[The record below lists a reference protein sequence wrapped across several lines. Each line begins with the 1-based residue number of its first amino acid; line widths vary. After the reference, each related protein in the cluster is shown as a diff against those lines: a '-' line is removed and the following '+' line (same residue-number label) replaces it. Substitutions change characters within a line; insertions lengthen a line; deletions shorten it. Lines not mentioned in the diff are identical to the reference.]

1 MSENQQNKTLA
12 LFREQIDEI
21 DLKILNLLKERM
33 AIIKDVGD
41 LKKSYNEKFYIRSNR
56 EADMIK
62 NLVNLAEN
70 KFPKSTIINIWRKI
84 ITTANMSEQELRIAI
99 HNPKNISDYTYLI
112 REYYN
117 NDVPIINYDSANSV
131 VSDLEN
137 NNAQIGIFA
146 LPSSN
151 DESDKKEDT
160 KENWWISLANNRIGL
175 KIFAKIPFVEF
186 EQKDK
191 NTNSI
196 QLVATAIKE
205 PEKSNSD
212 NTIITIET
220 SKEVSKSG
228 ILSALKEVELDG
240 KILKS
245 AQIIQFDGIKFHLI
259 ELKGFYLEND
269 LVLKKFSQT
278 KIKPYIKVL
287 GHFAQTILI

>member
-21 DLKILNLLKERM
+21 DLKILNLLKDRM
-33 AIIKDVGD
+33 AVIKNVGD

-70 KFPKSTIINIWRKI
+70 KFPKSAIINIWRKI
-84 ITTANMSEQELRIAI
+84 ITTANMNEQELRIAI

-137 NNAQIGIFA
+137 KNAQIGIFA

-160 KENWWISLANNRIGL
+160 KENWWIS
-175 KIFAKIPFVEF
+175 
-186 EQKDK
+186 
-191 NTNSI
+191 
-196 QLVATAIKE
+196 QLVST
-205 PEKSNSD
+205 
-212 NTIITIET
+212 
-220 SKEVSKSG
+220 
-228 ILSALKEVELDG
+228 
-240 KILKS
+240 
-245 AQIIQFDGIKFHLI
+245 
-259 ELKGFYLEND
+259 YW
-269 LVLKKFSQT
+269 
-278 KIKPYIKVL
+278 
-287 GHFAQTILI
+287 

>member
-1 MSENQQNKTLA
+1 MNENQQNKQLA
-12 LFREQIDEI
+12 LFRDQIDEI
-21 DLKILNLLKERM
+21 DLKILNLLKDRM
-33 AIIKDVGD
+33 AIIKNVGD

-62 NLVNLAEN
+62 NLVNLSQD
-70 KFPKSTIINIWRKI
+70 KFPKSAIINIWRKI
-84 ITTANMSEQELRIAI
+84 ITTANMNEQPLKIAI
-99 HNPKNISDYTYLI
+99 HNPKNIPDYTYLT

-117 NDVPIINYDSANSV
+117 NDVPIINYDSANSI

-137 NNAQIGIFA
+137 NNIQIGIFA
-146 LPSSN
+146 LPNAN
-151 DESDKKEDT
+151 DDGDKKEDT
-160 KENWWISLANNRIGL
+160 AENWWISLANNRIGL

-220 SKEVSKSG
+220 NKEVNKSA

-245 AQIIQFDGIKFHLI
+245 TQIMQFDGIKFHLI

-269 LVLKKFSQT
+269 LVLKKFSQS
-278 KIKPYIKVL
+278 KIKPYVKVL

>member
-1 MSENQQNKTLA
+1 MNENQQNKQLA

-21 DLKILNLLKERM
+21 DLKILNLLKDRM
-33 AIIKDVGD
+33 TIIKNVGE

-62 NLVNLAEN
+62 NLVNLSEN
-70 KFPKSTIINIWRKI
+70 KFPKSAIINIWRKI
-84 ITTANMSEQELRIAI
+84 ITTANMNEQPLKIAI
-99 HNPKNISDYTYLI
+99 HNPKNISDYVYLT

-117 NDVPIINYDSANSV
+117 NDVPIINYDSTNSV

-146 LPSSN
+146 LPNSN
-151 DESDKKEDT
+151 DDGDKKEDT
-160 KENWWISLANNRIGL
+160 TDNWWISLANNRIGL

-186 EQKDK
+186 EQKEK
-191 NTNSI
+191 NFNSI

-205 PEKSNSD
+205 PEKSSSD
-212 NTIITIET
+212 NTLITIET
-220 SKEVSKSG
+220 SKEASRSS
-228 ILSALKEVELDG
+228 ILSALNEVGFEG

-259 ELKGFYLEND
+259 ELNGFYLEND
-269 LVLKKFSQT
+269 EIIKKFSQT
-278 KIKPYIKVL
+278 KIKPFVKVL

>member
-1 MSENQQNKTLA
+1 MN
-12 LFREQIDEI
+12 
-21 DLKILNLLKERM
+21 
-33 AIIKDVGD
+33 
-41 LKKSYNEKFYIRSNR
+41 
-56 EADMIK
+56 
-62 NLVNLAEN
+62 
-70 KFPKSTIINIWRKI
+70 
-84 ITTANMSEQELRIAI
+84 EQELRIAI

-137 NNAQIGIFA
+137 KNAQIGIFA

-220 SKEVSKSG
+220 SKEVSKSA

-269 LVLKKFSQT
+269 EILKKFSQT

>member
-21 DLKILNLLKERM
+21 DLKILNLLKDRM
-33 AIIKDVGD
+33 VVIKNVGD

-70 KFPKSTIINIWRKI
+70 KFPKSAIINIWRKI

-99 HNPKNISDYTYLI
+99 HNPKNISDYTYLT

-175 KIFAKIPFVEF
+175 KIFTKIPFVEF

-220 SKEVSKSG
+220 SKEVSKSS

>member
-1 MSENQQNKTLA
+1 MNENQQNKQLA

-21 DLKILNLLKERM
+21 DLKILNLLKDRM
-33 AIIKDVGD
+33 TIIKNVGE

-62 NLVNLAEN
+62 NLVNLSEN
-70 KFPKSTIINIWRKI
+70 KFPKSAIINIWRKI
-84 ITTANMSEQELRIAI
+84 ITTANMNEQPLKIAI
-99 HNPKNISDYTYLI
+99 HNPKNISDYVYLT

-117 NDVPIINYDSANSV
+117 NDVPIINYDSTNSV

-146 LPSSN
+146 LPNSN
-151 DESDKKEDT
+151 DDGDKKEDT
-160 KENWWISLANNRIGL
+160 TDNWWISLANNRIGL

-186 EQKDK
+186 EQKEK
-191 NTNSI
+191 NFNSI

-205 PEKSNSD
+205 PEKSSSD
-212 NTIITIET
+212 NTLITIET
-220 SKEVSKSG
+220 SKEASRSS
-228 ILSALKEVELDG
+228 ILSALNEVGFEG

-269 LVLKKFSQT
+269 EIIKKFSQT
-278 KIKPYIKVL
+278 KIKPFVKVL

>member
-21 DLKILNLLKERM
+21 DLKILNLLKDRM
-33 AIIKDVGD
+33 AVIKNVGD

-220 SKEVSKSG
+220 SKEVSKSS
-228 ILSALKEVELDG
+228 ILSALREVELDG

>member
-21 DLKILNLLKERM
+21 DLKILNLLKDRM
-33 AIIKDVGD
+33 AVIKNVGD

-70 KFPKSTIINIWRKI
+70 KFPKSAIINIWRKI
-84 ITTANMSEQELRIAI
+84 ITTANMNEQELRIAI

-220 SKEVSKSG
+220 SKEVSKSA

-269 LVLKKFSQT
+269 EILKKFSQT

>member
-1 MSENQQNKTLA
+1 MNENQQNKQLA

-21 DLKILNLLKERM
+21 DLKILNSLKDRM
-33 AIIKDVGD
+33 AIIKNVGE

-62 NLVNLAEN
+62 NLVNLSEN
-70 KFPKSTIINIWRKI
+70 KFPKSAIINIWRKI
-84 ITTANMSEQELRIAI
+84 ITTANMNEQALRIAI
-99 HNPKNISDYTYLI
+99 HNPKNISDYVYLT

-117 NDVPIINYDSANSV
+117 NDVPIINYDSATSV

-146 LPSSN
+146 LPNSN
-151 DESDKKEDT
+151 DDGDKKEDT
-160 KENWWISLANNRIGL
+160 TDNWWISLANNRIGL

-186 EQKDK
+186 EQKEK
-191 NTNSI
+191 NFNSI

-212 NTIITIET
+212 NTLITIET
-220 SKEVSKSG
+220 SKETSKSS
-228 ILSALKEVELDG
+228 ILSALQEVGFEG

-259 ELKGFYLEND
+259 ELNGFYLEND
-269 LVLKKFSQT
+269 AIIKKFSQT
-278 KIKPYIKVL
+278 KIKPFVKVL

>member
-1 MSENQQNKTLA
+1 MNENQQNKQLA

-21 DLKILNLLKERM
+21 DLKILNLFKDRM
-33 AIIKDVGD
+33 TIIKNVGE

-62 NLVNLAEN
+62 NLVNLSEN
-70 KFPKSTIINIWRKI
+70 KFPKSAIINIWRKI
-84 ITTANMSEQELRIAI
+84 ITTANMNEQALKIAI
-99 HNPKNISDYTYLI
+99 HNPKNISDYVYLT

-146 LPSSN
+146 LPNSN
-151 DESDKKEDT
+151 DDGDKKEDT
-160 KENWWISLANNRIGL
+160 NDNWWISLANNRIGL

-186 EQKDK
+186 EQKEK
-191 NTNSI
+191 NFNSI
-196 QLVATAIKE
+196 QLVAIAIKE

-212 NTIITIET
+212 NTLITIET
-220 SKEVSKSG
+220 SKETSKSS
-228 ILSALKEVELDG
+228 ILSALQEVGFEG

-259 ELKGFYLEND
+259 ELNGFYLEND
-269 LVLKKFSQT
+269 EIIKKFSQT
-278 KIKPYIKVL
+278 KIKPFVKVL

>member
-21 DLKILNLLKERM
+21 DLKILNLLKDRM
-33 AIIKDVGD
+33 AVIKNVGD

-70 KFPKSTIINIWRKI
+70 KFPKSAIINIWRKI
-84 ITTANMSEQELRIAI
+84 ITTANMNEQELRIAI
-99 HNPKNISDYTYLI
+99 HNPKNISDYLYLI

-117 NDVPIINYDSANSV
+117 NDVPIINHDSANSV

-191 NTNSI
+191 NSNSI

-205 PEKSNSD
+205 PEQSNSD

-220 SKEVSKSG
+220 SKEVTKSC
-228 ILSALKEVELDG
+228 IISALKEAELDG

-245 AQIIQFDGIKFHLI
+245 AQIMQFDGIKFHLI

-269 LVLKKFSQT
+269 LILKKFSQS
-278 KIKPYIKVL
+278 KIKPYVKVL

>member
-21 DLKILNLLKERM
+21 DLKILNLLKDRM
-33 AIIKDVGD
+33 SIIKDVGD

-62 NLVNLAEN
+62 NLVNLSEN
-70 KFPKSTIINIWRKI
+70 KFPKSAIINIWRKI
-84 ITTANMSEQELRIAI
+84 ITTANMSEQNLRIAI
-99 HNPKNISDYTYLI
+99 HNPKNISDYLYLI

-117 NDVPIINYDSANSV
+117 NDVPIINHDSANSV

-191 NTNSI
+191 NSNSI

-205 PEKSNSD
+205 PEQSNSD

-220 SKEVSKSG
+220 SKEVTKSG
-228 ILSALKEVELDG
+228 IISALKEAELDG

-269 LVLKKFSQT
+269 EILKKFSQT
-278 KIKPYIKVL
+278 KIKPYVKIL

>member
-1 MSENQQNKTLA
+1 MSENQQNKKLA

-21 DLKILNLLKERM
+21 DLKILNLLKDRM
-33 AIIKDVGD
+33 EIVKNVGE
-41 LKKSYNEKFYIRSNR
+41 LKKSYNEKFYIRANR

-62 NLVNLAEN
+62 NLVNLAED

-84 ITTANMSEQELRIAI
+84 ITTANMNEQALRIAI
-99 HNPKNISDYTYLI
+99 HNPRNIADYTYLV

-131 VSDLEN
+131 VAELEN
-137 NNAQIGIFA
+137 QQAQIGIFA
-146 LPSSN
+146 LPDSN
-151 DESDKKEDT
+151 EDVDRKEDT

-186 EQKDK
+186 AQKDK
-191 NTNSI
+191 NSNSI

-205 PEKSNSD
+205 PEKSSCD
-212 NTIITIET
+212 KSLITIET
-220 SKEVSKSG
+220 GKEVNKSA
-228 ILSALKEVELDG
+228 ILTALKEVGLEG

-245 AQIIQFDGIKFHLI
+245 AQVMQFDGIKFHLI
-259 ELKGFYLEND
+259 ELEGFYLEND
-269 LVLKKFSQT
+269 EIFKKLSQS
-278 KIKPYIKVL
+278 KIKPYVKVL

>member
-21 DLKILNLLKERM
+21 DLKILNLLKDRM
-33 AIIKDVGD
+33 SIIKDVGD

-62 NLVNLAEN
+62 NLVNLSEN
-70 KFPKSTIINIWRKI
+70 KFPKSAIINIWRKI
-84 ITTANMSEQELRIAI
+84 ITTANMSEQNLRIAI
-99 HNPKNISDYTYLI
+99 HNPKNISDYLYLI

-117 NDVPIINYDSANSV
+117 NDLPIINHDSANSV

-191 NTNSI
+191 NSNSI

-220 SKEVSKSG
+220 SKEVSKSA

-259 ELKGFYLEND
+259 
-269 LVLKKFSQT
+269 
-278 KIKPYIKVL
+278 
-287 GHFAQTILI
+287 

>member
-1 MSENQQNKTLA
+1 MNENQQNKQLA
-12 LFREQIDEI
+12 SFREQINEI
-21 DLKILNLLKERM
+21 DLKILTLLKDRM
-33 AIIKDVGD
+33 AIIKDVGE

-62 NLVNLAEN
+62 NLVNLSEN
-70 KFPKSTIINIWRKI
+70 KFPESAIINIWRKI
-84 ITTANMSEQELRIAI
+84 ITTANISEQALKIAI
-99 HNPKNISDYTYLI
+99 HNPKNISDYVYLT

-117 NDVPIINYDSANSV
+117 NDVPIVNYDSSNSV

-146 LPSSN
+146 LPNSN
-151 DESDKKEDT
+151 DDGDKKEDT
-160 KENWWISLANNRIGL
+160 AENWWISLANNRIGL

-186 EQKDK
+186 EQKEK
-191 NTNSI
+191 NFNSI

-205 PEKSNSD
+205 PEKSSSD
-212 NTIITIET
+212 NTLITIET
-220 SKEVSKSG
+220 SKEISKSS
-228 ILSALKEVELDG
+228 ILSALQEVGFEG

-259 ELKGFYLEND
+259 ELNGFYLEND
-269 LVLKKFSQT
+269 AIIKKFSQT
-278 KIKPYIKVL
+278 KIKPFVKVL

>member
-21 DLKILNLLKERM
+21 DLKILNLLKDRM
-33 AIIKDVGD
+33 SIIKDVGD

-62 NLVNLAEN
+62 NLVNLSEN
-70 KFPKSTIINIWRKI
+70 KFPKSAIINIWRKI
-84 ITTANMSEQELRIAI
+84 ITTANMSEQNLRIAI
-99 HNPKNISDYTYLI
+99 HNPKNISDYLYLI

-117 NDVPIINYDSANSV
+117 NDVPIINHDSANSV

-191 NTNSI
+191 NVNSI

-220 SKEVSKSG
+220 SKEITKSA

-245 AQIIQFDGIKFHLI
+245 AQIMQFDGIKFHLI

-269 LVLKKFSQT
+269 LILKKFSQS
-278 KIKPYIKVL
+278 KIKPYVKVL

>member
-21 DLKILNLLKERM
+21 DLKILNLLKDRM
-33 AIIKDVGD
+33 AVIKNVGD

-70 KFPKSTIINIWRKI
+70 KFPKSAIINIWRKI
-84 ITTANMSEQELRIAI
+84 ITTANMNEQELRIAI

-137 NNAQIGIFA
+137 KNAQIGIFA

-220 SKEVSKSG
+220 SKEITKSA

-245 AQIIQFDGIKFHLI
+245 AQIMQFDGIKFHLI

-269 LVLKKFSQT
+269 LILKKFSQS
-278 KIKPYIKVL
+278 KIKPYVKVL

>member
-21 DLKILNLLKERM
+21 DLKILNLLKDRM
-33 AIIKDVGD
+33 EVIKNVGD

-70 KFPKSTIINIWRKI
+70 KFPKSAIINIWRKI
-84 ITTANMSEQELRIAI
+84 ITTANMNEQELRIAI
-99 HNPKNISDYTYLI
+99 HNPKNISDYKYLI

-220 SKEVSKSG
+220 SKEVSKSA

-269 LVLKKFSQT
+269 EILKKFSQT

>member
-21 DLKILNLLKERM
+21 DLKILNLLKDRM
-33 AIIKDVGD
+33 AVIKNVGD

-70 KFPKSTIINIWRKI
+70 KFPKSAIINIWRKI
-84 ITTANMSEQELRIAI
+84 ITTANMNEQELRIAI

-137 NNAQIGIFA
+137 KNAQIGIFA

-191 NTNSI
+191 NVNSI

-220 SKEVSKSG
+220 SKEITKSA

-269 LVLKKFSQT
+269 EILKKFSQT

>member
-21 DLKILNLLKERM
+21 DLKILTLLKDRM
-33 AIIKDVGD
+33 AVIKNVGD

-70 KFPKSTIINIWRKI
+70 KFPKSAIINIWRKI

-220 SKEVSKSG
+220 SKEITKSA

-269 LVLKKFSQT
+269 EILKKFSQT
-278 KIKPYIKVL
+278 KIKPYVKIL

>member
-21 DLKILNLLKERM
+21 DLKILNLLKDRM
-33 AIIKDVGD
+33 AVIKNVGD

-70 KFPKSTIINIWRKI
+70 KFPKSAIINIWRKI
-84 ITTANMSEQELRIAI
+84 ITTANMNEQELRIAI

-191 NTNSI
+191 NVNSI

-220 SKEVSKSG
+220 SKEVSKSA

-278 KIKPYIKVL
+278 KIKPYVKVL

>member
-1 MSENQQNKTLA
+1 MSENQQNKKLA

-21 DLKILNLLKERM
+21 DLKILNLLKDRM
-33 AIIKDVGD
+33 EIVKNVGE

-62 NLVNLAEN
+62 NLVNLSEN
-70 KFPKSTIINIWRKI
+70 KFPKSAIINIWRKI
-84 ITTANMSEQELRIAI
+84 ITTANMNEQPLKIAI
-99 HNPKNISDYTYLI
+99 HNPKNISDYVYLT

-146 LPSSN
+146 LPNSN
-151 DESDKKEDT
+151 DDGDKKEDT
-160 KENWWISLANNRIGL
+160 AENWWISLANNRIGL

-186 EQKDK
+186 EQKEK
-191 NTNSI
+191 NFNSI

-205 PEKSNSD
+205 PEKSSSD
-212 NTIITIET
+212 NTLITIET
-220 SKEVSKSG
+220 GKEISKSS
-228 ILSALKEVELDG
+228 ILSALNEVGFEG

-259 ELKGFYLEND
+259 ESF
-269 LVLKKFSQT
+269 FS
-278 KIKPYIKVL
+278 L
-287 GHFAQTILI
+287 DHFFSIFH

>member
-21 DLKILNLLKERM
+21 DLKILNLLKDRM
-33 AIIKDVGD
+33 SIIKDVGD

-62 NLVNLAEN
+62 NLVNLSEN
-70 KFPKSTIINIWRKI
+70 KFPKSAIINIWRKI
-84 ITTANMSEQELRIAI
+84 ITTANMSEQNLRIAI

-117 NDVPIINYDSANSV
+117 NDVPIINHDSANSV

-191 NTNSI
+191 NSNSI

-205 PEKSNSD
+205 PEQSNSD

-220 SKEVSKSG
+220 SKEVTKSG
-228 ILSALKEVELDG
+228 IISALKEAELDG

-245 AQIIQFDGIKFHLI
+245 AQIMQFDGIKFHLI

-269 LVLKKFSQT
+269 LVLKKFSQS
-278 KIKPYIKVL
+278 KIKPYVKVL

>member
-1 MSENQQNKTLA
+1 
-12 LFREQIDEI
+12 
-21 DLKILNLLKERM
+21 
-33 AIIKDVGD
+33 
-41 LKKSYNEKFYIRSNR
+41 
-56 EADMIK
+56 
-62 NLVNLAEN
+62 
-70 KFPKSTIINIWRKI
+70 
-84 ITTANMSEQELRIAI
+84 MSEQELRIAI

-205 PEKSNSD
+205 PEQSNSD

-220 SKEVSKSG
+220 SKEVTKSG
-228 ILSALKEVELDG
+228 IIWALKEAELDG

-245 AQIIQFDGIKFHLI
+245 AQIMQFDGIKFHLI

-269 LVLKKFSQT
+269 LVLKKFSQS
-278 KIKPYIKVL
+278 KIKPYVKVL